1 MKVLISYPHTMIEYS
16 TVIQQLTLAEL
27 SERGFSSEVMEY
39 LATNGVTKDA
49 VVLHMEQ
56 FPDATLEATIGTL
69 LTKPEEIAEAV
80 AAEGQESPV
89 SEVAAE

>member
-1 MKVLISYPHTMIEYS
+1 MIEYS
-16 TVIQQLTLAEL
+16 TVIQQLQLAEL
-27 SERGFSSEVMEY
+27 SEKGFSSEVMEY
-39 LATNGVTKDA
+39 LAANGVTKDA

-80 AAEGQESPV
+80 AAEAAPVVEVQESPV

>member
-1 MKVLISYPHTMIEYS
+1 MIEYS
-16 TVIQQLTLAEL
+16 TVIQQLQLAEL
-27 SERGFSSEVMEY
+27 SEKGFSSEVIEY
-39 LATNGVTKDA
+39 LAANGVTKDA

-80 AAEGQESPV
+80 AAEGQESPAP
-89 SEVAAE
+89 EVAAE

>member
-1 MKVLISYPHTMIEYS
+1 MIEYS

-56 FPDATLEATIGTL
+56 FPDATIDAAIGTIVMARQPVSGAVTEGAEVSGEL
-69 LTKPEEIAEAV
+69 PSEEA
-80 AAEGQESPV
+80 AAE
-89 SEVAAE
+89 

>member
-27 SERGFSSEVMEY
+27 SEKGFSSEVMEY
-39 LATNGVTKDA
+39 LAANKVSKDA

-89 SEVAAE
+89 PEVAAE

>member
-1 MKVLISYPHTMIEYS
+1 MIEYS

-27 SERGFSSEVMEY
+27 SEKGFSSEVMEY

>member
-1 MKVLISYPHTMIEYS
+1 MTEYS
-16 TVIQQLTLAEL
+16 VVIPQLQLAEL
-27 SERGFSSEVMEY
+27 SEKGFSSEVMEY
-39 LATNGVTKDA
+39 LAANEVSKDA

-69 LTKPEEIAEAV
+69 LTDAQANAAAV
-80 AAEGQESPV
+80 AAESAPVVEAQESPV

>member
-1 MKVLISYPHTMIEYS
+1 MIEYS

>member
-1 MKVLISYPHTMIEYS
+1 MEVLTSYPHTMIEYS